1 MTEEKLDEI
10 LRELRLIRQQLA
22 SHNKRDCGCPPTYVC
37 MNIACPRKPQITC

>member
-22 SHNKRDCGCPPTYVC
+22 SHKRDCGCPPTYVC
-37 MNIACPRKPQITC
+37 MNIACPRKLQITC